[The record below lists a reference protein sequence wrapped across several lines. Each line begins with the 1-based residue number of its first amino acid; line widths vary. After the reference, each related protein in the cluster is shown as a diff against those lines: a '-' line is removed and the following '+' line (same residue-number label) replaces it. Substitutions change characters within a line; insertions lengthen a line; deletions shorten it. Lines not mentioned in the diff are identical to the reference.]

1 MTQLSREAARAK
13 YLYNRKYQDRYWE
26 KKAAAKRT
34 ATRSEGVDGTV
45 SVSRMGKT
53 DERYIADLE
62 QSNKVLNR
70 ENRRLVR
77 LLHGYQTM
85 IGQSTKATQ

>member
-13 YLYNRKYQDRYWE
+13 YLYNKKYQDRYWE
-26 KKAAAKRT
+26 KKAADT
-34 ATRSEGVDGTV
+34 ARSEEVEETV

-62 QSNKVLNR
+62 QSNKTLNR

-77 LLHGYQTM
+77 LLHSYQAL
-85 IGQSTKATQ
+85 IAQSTKAVQ

>member
-13 YLYNRKYQDRYWE
+13 YLYNKKYQDRYWE
-26 KKAAAKRT
+26 KKAAEKRPT
-34 ATRSEGVDGTV
+34 ARSEEVEETV

-62 QSNKVLNR
+62 QSNKTLNR

-77 LLHGYQTM
+77 LLHSYQAL
-85 IGQSTKATQ
+85 IAQSTKAVQ